1 MNREQQSDQ
10 KSGLGRAIYFG
21 FTLLS
26 SLVIAVNCATPVA
39 PTGGPPDR
47 QGPEIVETTPEVG
60 TTNFSGD
67 EVRFTFDQ
75 FVERNSVRQNVSIEP
90 DLAIPFEVSF
100 RRKTAIISFEDDL
113 PENTT
118 LVIKLGL
125 DVTDTQRNKMTSS
138 FDLALSTGDVLDEGS
153 VTAKIL
159 DAETGVGESGRRV
172 FLYREPVDFSSR
184 ANYVAESDTAGVVSF
199 GYLSEGEYRA
209 IWVNDINRN
218 RIWEQQRET
227 AQPFSLERF
236 ELEQNGE
243 FDLGTLFV
251 SMPDTTAPVLEGV
264 GLLSERRLRIRNSEE
279 IEWGPNAFISV
290 VDTLG
295 NSVTTAYPLYT
306 QESDPTVFFA
316 ESEQSMQEGQFF
328 TVQPNDFYDQAG
340 NLLEVNIDPFV
351 GSSEPD
357 TTALRPISHNSE
369 NGLFPDE
376 PLEITYSKFIDD
388 ESISDSLLVFQ
399 GDQMF
404 DDWPN
409 FEIERHI
416 LRVSP
421 MDSVWE
427 SGLRYEVRVW
437 DPWESE
443 YLRINPEFWQRNQLG
458 SIEFTVVNAQ
468 DEMPLRLKVQDV
480 DKSIVVDTTF
490 TGSMIE
496 IENLPPLD
504 YRAIIYQDENENN
517 LWDAGSVEPFRKP
530 EPYAVQRSIPVRE
543 GFTSETEITFP
554 NRDAGSIELP
564 QIPEANTE
572 NSIEDTTNN
581 DS

>member
-1 MNREQQSDQ
+1 
-10 KSGLGRAIYFG
+10 LPI
-21 FTLLS
+21 TVVIII
-26 SLVIAVNCATPVA
+26 LVT
-39 PTGGPPDR
+39 
-47 QGPEIVETTPEVG
+47 IVLAK
-60 TTNFSGD
+60 
-67 EVRFTFDQ
+67 
-75 FVERNSVRQNVSIEP
+75 VSK
-90 DLAIPFEVSF
+90 
-100 RRKTAIISFEDDL
+100 R
-113 PENTT
+113 
-118 LVIKLGL
+118 
-125 DVTDTQRNKMTSS
+125 
-138 FDLALSTGDVLDEGS
+138 
-153 VTAKIL
+153 
-159 DAETGVGESGRRV
+159 
-172 FLYREPVDFSSR
+172 
-184 ANYVAESDTAGVVSF
+184 
-199 GYLSEGEYRA
+199 
-209 IWVNDINRN
+209 
-218 RIWEQQRET
+218 
-227 AQPFSLERF
+227 
-236 ELEQNGE
+236 
-243 FDLGTLFV
+243 LFK
-251 SMPDTTAPVLEGV
+251 
-264 GLLSERRLRIRNSEE
+264 
-279 IEWGPNAFISV
+279 
-290 VDTLG
+290 
-295 NSVTTAYPLYT
+295 
-306 QESDPTVFFA
+306 
-316 ESEQSMQEGQFF
+316 
-328 TVQPNDFYDQAG
+328 
-340 NLLEVNIDPFV
+340 
-351 GSSEPD
+351 
-357 TTALRPISHNSE
+357 
-369 NGLFPDE
+369 
-376 PLEITYSKFIDD
+376 KFIDD

-468 DEMPLRLKVQDV
+468 DELPLRLKVQDV

>member
-1 MNREQQSDQ
+1 MNRQQQSDQ
-10 KSGLGRAIYFG
+10 KAGRVRVIYFG
-21 FTLLS
+21 FTLLA

-47 QGPEIVETTPEVG
+47 KGPEVVSTTPEVG

-75 FVERNSVRQNVSIEP
+75 FVDRNSVRQNISIEP
-90 DLAIPFEVSF
+90 DLAIPFEVNFS
-100 RRKTAIISFEDDL
+100 RKTVKVSFDEGL
-113 PENTT
+113 PDNTT

-125 DVTDTQRNKMTSS
+125 DVTDTERNKMTSS
-138 FDLALSTGDVLDEGS
+138 FDLALSTGDVLDEGI
-153 VTAKIL
+153 VTAKII
-159 DAETGVGESGRRV
+159 DSETGDGESGRRV
-172 FLYREPVDFSSR
+172 FLYREPVDFTSR
-184 ANYVAESDTAGVVSF
+184 ANYIAESDTAGVVNF

-209 IWVNDINRN
+209 IWVNDVNRN
-218 RIWEQQRET
+218 RIWEQQREV
-227 AQPFSLERF
+227 AQPFFLERF

-251 SMPDTTAPVLEGV
+251 SMPDTVAPVLEGV
-264 GLLSERRLRIRNSEE
+264 GLLSESRLRIRNSEE
-279 IEWGPNAFISV
+279 IEWDTDATIAV
-290 VDTLG
+290 LDTLG
-295 NSVTTAYPLYT
+295 NRFTTAFPLYK

-316 ESEQSMQEGQFF
+316 ESEEPLQEGEFF
-328 TVQPNDFYDQAG
+328 SVQANEFYDLAG
-340 NLLEVNIDPFV
+340 NPLKINIDPFI

-357 TTALRPISHNSE
+357 TTALRPISHNSA

-376 PLEITYSKFIDD
+376 SLEITYSKFIDD
-388 ESISDSLLVFQ
+388 ESISDSLLVFE

-404 DDWPN
+404 EEWPN
-409 FEIERHI
+409 FEIERQI

-421 MDSVWE
+421 KDSVWE
-427 SGLRYEVRVW
+427 SGLRYEIRVW

-443 YLRINPEFWQRNQLG
+443 YLRINPEIWQRNQLG
-458 SIEFTVVNAQ
+458 SIEFSVLNTQ
-468 DEMPLRLKVQDV
+468 DELPLRLKVHDL

-517 LWDAGSVEPFRKP
+517 LWDTGSVEPFRKP

-554 NRDAGSIELP
+554 NLTSDSEDLP
-564 QIPEANTE
+564 EIPEMETE
-572 NSIEDTTNN
+572 KSIEDTTNN

>member
-10 KSGLGRAIYFG
+10 KSGLARAIYFG
-21 FTLLS
+21 FTLLA

-47 QGPEIVETTPEVG
+47 QGPEVVETSPEVG

-75 FVERNSVRQNVSIEP
+75 FVDRNSVRQNISIEP
-90 DLAIPFEVSF
+90 DLAIPFEVNF

-118 LVIKLGL
+118 LVVKLGL
-125 DVTDTQRNKMTSS
+125 DVTDTQRNKMTGS

-153 VTAKIL
+153 VTAKVL
-159 DAETGVGESGRRV
+159 GADTGAGESGRRV

-184 ANYVAESDTAGVVSF
+184 ANYVAESDTAGVVNF
-199 GYLSEGEYRA
+199 GYLSEGKYRA
-209 IWVNDINRN
+209 IWVNDVNRN
-218 RIWEQQRET
+218 RIWEQQREA

-251 SMPDTTAPVLEGV
+251 SMPDTVAPVLEGV

-279 IEWGPNAFISV
+279 IEWEPNAFISV
-290 VDTLG
+290 VDTLE
-295 NSVTTAYPLYT
+295 NSITTAYPLYK

-316 ESEQSMQEGQFF
+316 ESEDPLQEDQFF
-328 TVQPNDFYDQAG
+328 TVLPNEFYDLAG
-340 NLLEVNIDPFV
+340 NPLEVNIDPFV

-376 PLEITYSKFIDD
+376 SLEITYSKFIDD
-388 ESISDSLLVFQ
+388 ESVSDSLLVFE

-404 DDWPN
+404 EEWPD
-409 FEIERHI
+409 FEIDRHI

-421 MDSVWE
+421 KDSVWE
-427 SGLRYEVRVW
+427 SGLRYEMRVW

-443 YLRINPEFWQRNQLG
+443 YLRINPEIWQRNQLG

-468 DEMPLRLKVQDV
+468 DELPLRLKVQDI
-480 DKSIVVDTTF
+480 DRSIVIDTTF
-490 TGSMIE
+490 TGSIIE
-496 IENLPPLD
+496 IDNLPPLE

-517 LWDAGSVEPFRKP
+517 LWDAGSVVPYRKP
-530 EPYAVQRSIPVRE
+530 EAYAVQRSIPVRE

-554 NRDAGSIELP
+554 NRVNGSIELP
-564 QIPEANTE
+564 QIPETDIE
-572 NSIEDTTNN
+572 SSIEDTTNN

>member
-10 KSGLGRAIYFG
+10 KSGLDRAIYFG
-21 FTLLS
+21 FTLLA
-26 SLVIAVNCATPVA
+26 SLIIAVNCATPVA

-47 QGPEIVETTPEVG
+47 QGPEVLETSPEVG

-90 DLAIPFEVSF
+90 DLAIPFEVNF
-100 RRKTAIISFEDDL
+100 RRKTAIISFEDNL

-118 LVIKLGL
+118 LVVKLGS
-125 DVTDTQRNKMTSS
+125 DVTDTQRNKMTNS

-159 DAETGVGESGRRV
+159 DADTGTAESSGRV

-184 ANYVAESDTAGVVSF
+184 ANYVAESDTAGVVNF

-209 IWVNDINRN
+209 IWVNDVNGN
-218 RIWEQQRET
+218 RIWEQQREA

-251 SMPDTTAPVLEGV
+251 SMPDTVAPVLEGV
-264 GLLSERRLRIRNSEE
+264 GLLSERRMRIRNSEE
-279 IEWGPNAFISV
+279 VEWEPNAFISV
-290 VDTLG
+290 EDTLE
-295 NSVTTAYPLYT
+295 NSITTAYPLYK

-316 ESEQSMQEGQFF
+316 ESEDPLQEGQIF
-328 TVQPNDFYDQAG
+328 TVQPNEFYDLAG
-340 NLLEVNIDPFV
+340 NPLEVNIDPFG

-376 PLEITYSKFIDD
+376 SLEITYSKFIEDD
-388 ESISDSLLVFQ
+388 TISDSLLVFE
-399 GDQMF
+399 GDRMF

-409 FEIERHI
+409 FEIDRHI
-416 LRVSP
+416 LRISP
-421 MDSVWE
+421 KDSVWE
-427 SGLRYEVRVW
+427 SGLRYEIRVW

-443 YLRINPEFWQRNQLG
+443 YLRINPEIWQRNQLG
-458 SIEFTVVNAQ
+458 SIEFTVVNGQ
-468 DEMPLRLKVQDV
+468 EELPLRLKIQDM
-480 DKSIVVDTTF
+480 DRSILIDTTF

-496 IENLPPLD
+496 VENLPPLE
-504 YRAIIYQDENENN
+504 YRAIIYHDENEDN
-517 LWDAGSVEPFRKP
+517 LWDAGSVEPYQKP

-554 NRDAGSIELP
+554 NRDDDSIELP
-564 QIPEANTE
+564 QIPETESE
-572 NSIEDTTNN
+572 NSVKDTTNN
-581 DS
+581 DF